1 MDYPDSNLLMQHSF
15 EHHWDSETAERW
27 NSDCVSDGE
36 SPVFLERFAI
46 VFRSRELFGLN
57 LARCNLC
64 PIRAAVESL
73 SSQIHWLNIG
83 LVQVET
89 GKQLNN
95 ELDGGHQVLLVIGI
109 SVGQSDPHDLLKTHL
124 LLNKHMSLG
133 IDAWLALKARFPGWS
148 SKLENALLRSLQREN
163 GLILSN
169 HYDASSNYLS
179 AHLKGPFDVP

>member
-27 NSDCVSDGE
+27 NSDCVNDGE

-89 GKQLNN
+89 GSNGTMNWMVVTKCC
-95 ELDGGHQVLLVIGI
+95 LLSESVWVRVIHTI
-109 SVGQSDPHDLLKTHL
+109 
-124 LLNKHMSLG
+124 
-133 IDAWLALKARFPGWS
+133 
-148 SKLENALLRSLQREN
+148 
-163 GLILSN
+163 
-169 HYDASSNYLS
+169 Y
-179 AHLKGPFDVP
+179 